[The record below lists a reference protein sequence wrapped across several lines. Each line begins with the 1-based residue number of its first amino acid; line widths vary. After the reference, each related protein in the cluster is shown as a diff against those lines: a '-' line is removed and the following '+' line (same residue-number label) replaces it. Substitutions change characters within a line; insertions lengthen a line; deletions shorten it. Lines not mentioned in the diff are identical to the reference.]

1 MRAADGARVDP
12 GEWMAHEVVGL
23 DIRARIWVDFQSLPG
38 SREAEAEGILII
50 RKGRLYIRK
59 GRLYI
64 RKGRLY
70 IRKARLYIRKGRLLT
85 RLGLVELH
93 TVDQLNDLASQK
105 STCWI

>member
-1 MRAADGARVDP
+1 
-12 GEWMAHEVVGL
+12 MAHEVVGL

-64 RKGRLY
+64 RKGRL
-70 IRKARLYIRKGRLLT
+70 LT